1 MKTISIII
9 LLIALL
15 LLYAVPIF
23 ADDVYENSTK
33 IEIVSSVDVD
43 SMTDD
48 KTDRTYLSM
57 LYNNLDLYRNPKWS
71 PDGKW
76 IGFEAGHGIWIVP
89 VEGGVPIPAY
99 HVLGK
104 METDESG
111 MITGGET
118 SCAYL
123 FGFTPDSR
131 EMTFVIKIFDPERG
145 SVVETV
151 ERNGYEM
158 TGIYGSVPVIISVD
172 IETGEKRTI
181 VEESISGGWSSSG
194 RYFAY
199 QKMNL
204 EGQIA
209 YQRYMD
215 AVIYEHIGDPET
227 SQQKIDAMY
236 DGLFVLDMETGEK
249 WLVSDKGGD
258 PCFSPDDEYVIFGKD
273 DAAGIRQLYKVP
285 RMGGEIEQLTFYGEN
300 EDGHDTYYPDISPD
314 GQWILH
320 TGIFG
325 EAVSPYS
332 GVYLFHVPTEQSFPL
347 YPDSELRITNAN
359 WSSDGTQILFSTVK
373 YPEMTTEGIY
383 FYTTTFKPE
392 NYLNPTGV
400 DVVLPEE
407 LAIMSNYPNPF
418 NPATTIEFSI
428 PEAGFADLVIYNM
441 MGQKVRKLV
450 SGNMKEGIHSVTWD
464 GRDQQGLP
472 VSAGVYMSRLRMGD
486 IITTGRMMLVK

>member
-1 MKTISIII
+1 MKTIIINI
-9 LLIALL
+9 LVIAALL
-15 LLYAVPIF
+15 VYAVPAC

-33 IEIVSSVDVD
+33 INIDSSVDID

-48 KTDRTYLSM
+48 KEEKSTLST
-57 LYNNLDLYRNPKWS
+57 LYRNLDHYQNPKWS

-89 VEGGVPIPAY
+89 VEGGLPVPAY

-104 METDESG
+104 MEVDESG
-111 MITGGET
+111 TITGGET

-131 EMTFVIKIFDPERG
+131 EMTFVVKIFDAERG

-158 TGIYGSVPVIISVD
+158 TGIYGSVPIIINVD

-181 VEESISGGWSSSG
+181 VEESISGGWSPSG

-204 EGQIA
+204 EGQIE

-249 WLVSDKGGD
+249 WLVSEKGGD
-258 PCFSPDDEYVIFGKD
+258 PCFTPDDEYVIFGQD
-273 DAAGIRQLYKVP
+273 DASGVRQLYRVP
-285 RMGGEIEQLTFYGEN
+285 RMGGEIEQLTFYAED
-300 EDGHDTYYPDISPD
+300 EDGHNTYFPDISPD

-325 EAVSPYS
+325 EHVSPYS
-332 GVYLFHVPTEQSFPL
+332 GVYLFHVPTGQSFPL
-347 YPDSELRITNAN
+347 YPDSELRITNAT

-373 YPEMTTEGIY
+373 YPEMTTQGIY
-383 FYTTTFKPE
+383 FYTTNFRAAD
-392 NYLNPTGV
+392 YLNPTGV
-400 DVVLPEE
+400 DIVLPEA
-407 LAIMSNYPNPF
+407 LALIGNFPNPF
-418 NPATTIEFSI
+418 NPSTTIEFSL
-428 PEAGFADLVIYNM
+428 PQTGYADLVIYNVT
-441 MGQKVRKLV
+441 GQKVRELI
-450 SGNMKEGIHSVTWD
+450 SGQLNQGVQTAVWD
-464 GRDQQGLP
+464 GHDDQGLP
-472 VSAGVYMSRLRMGD
+472 VSAGVYVTRLRAENAV
-486 IITTGRMMLVK
+486 TTNRMMLVK